1 MNAINQSLTNIIN
14 KTMYGE
20 HDSDQHTI
28 TLFAI
33 ALQIKARQ
41 ILELGVRD
49 GDTTEPLLLAAHM
62 NGGKLNSVDIEPTTW
77 KAPETL
83 SSNWNFVQQDA
94 LTFLGN
100 CVGSNV
106 KFDLIF
112 VDDLHKYDHVKKELE
127 LIDKI
132 ADEKTVIL
140 LHDLMGEGNFPNYF
154 LPISPH
160 YNGQVWEGGGPF
172 RAVNELDKGV
182 WEWSTIPVN
191 HGLTILRKR
200 SKIVTPFA

>member
-1 MNAINQSLTNIIN
+1 MSALDTMVGIVN
-14 KTMYGE
+14 KTLVGE
-20 HDSDQHTI
+20 HDSDQHTL

-33 ALQIKARQ
+33 ALQIKAKE

-62 NGGKLNSVDIEPTTW
+62 NGGKLNSVDIEPTNW
-77 KAPETL
+77 KASAELAPH
-83 SSNWNFVQQDA
+83 WNFNQQDA
-94 LTFLGN
+94 ITFLSN
-100 CVGSNV
+100 CVANNT

-112 VDDLHKYDHVKKELE
+112 VDDLHKYEHVKKELE

-132 ADEKTVIL
+132 VDEKTVIL

-172 RAVNELDKGV
+172 RAVNELDKNI

-200 SKIVTPFA
+200 SKVVTPFS